1 MILPIAAL
9 AAADFDVE
17 TRKAVAIEPIYR
29 MIERRA
35 PVSISA
41 RTQSTKAAGA
51 APEPGIADPWPAA
64 TPACRSLHP

>member
-9 AAADFDVE
+9 AAAGFGF
-17 TRKAVAIEPIYR
+17 TSRKAVAIEPIYP

-41 RTQSTKAAGA
+41 RTQSTKAASA
-51 APEPGIADPWPAA
+51 APEPGIAGPWPAA
-64 TPACRSLHP
+64 TPACRSQHP